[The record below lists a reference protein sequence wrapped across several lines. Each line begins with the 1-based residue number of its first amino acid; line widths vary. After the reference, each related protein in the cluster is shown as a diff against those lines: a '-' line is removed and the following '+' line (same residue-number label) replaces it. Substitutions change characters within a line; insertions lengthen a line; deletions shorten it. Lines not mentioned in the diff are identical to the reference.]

1 MAMSFS
7 PLNPPCSSS
16 ESESDNDFETEELS
30 VHQAVG
36 FLPYDEELEPL
47 ATEEEAAEYD
57 ATIEQQQELEWTLSR
72 TQFIFLHAGFL
83 GQLGIDNSHAC
94 CGTIL
99 EVQSTIR

>member
-1 MAMSFS
+1 MSFS
-7 PLNPPCSSS
+7 PLNSPCSSS

-57 ATIEQQQELEWTLSR
+57 ATIEQQQELERHYQQRYTREVAVNTWYSR
-72 TQFIFLHAGFL
+72 YI
-83 GQLGIDNSHAC
+83 
-94 CGTIL
+94 
-99 EVQSTIR
+99 